1 MLEKTGCPA
10 VYSYSGLF
18 RTENPWIHPHRV
30 VDTYEIM
37 VIVAG
42 QAFIYE
48 EERRHTLSAGEAI
61 VLRPGL
67 RHGGWRMSEGDTSF
81 YWIHF
86 RADAADLPPL
96 PFEPQKI
103 HDAAH
108 LNLLC
113 RQLLHIGNAPG
124 YPDYAVQ
131 AAFELVFC
139 EISRLSEQVRPS
151 SRRVSEIAEW
161 IRINSH
167 RALTVASVASQAGY
181 HPDHLSVL
189 FRETFHMSLK
199 QYIIDQRMQQIRSQL
214 LTTADSIKEIAARL
228 GFASENQLMHFFR
241 YHEGVSPTA
250 YRNLYHRTRMNGQ

>member
-1 MLEKTGCPA
+1 MLQSALCPA
-10 VYSYSGLF
+10 RYSYSGLF

-37 VIVAG
+37 VIVSG

-48 EERRHTLSAGEAI
+48 EENQHTLNAGEVI
-61 VLRPGL
+61 VLRPGR
-67 RHGGWRMSEGDTSF
+67 RHGGWKTTEGGNSF

-86 RADAADLPPL
+86 RAEESALPPL
-96 PFEPQKI
+96 PFEPGKLP
-103 HDAAH
+103 DPAH
-108 LNLLC
+108 INLLC
-113 RQLLHIGNAPG
+113 RQLLHIANAPG
-124 YPDYAVQ
+124 YPEYAVQ
-131 AAFELVFC
+131 SAFELVFC

-151 SRRVSEIAEW
+151 SRRISEIAEW

-167 RALTVASVASQAGY
+167 RALTVASVASYAGY

-199 QYIIDQRMQQIRSQL
+199 QYIIDQRMQQIRSML

-228 GFASENQLMHFFR
+228 DFSGENQLMHFFR
-241 YHEGVSPTA
+241 YHEGMSPTA
-250 YRNLYHRTRMNGQ
+250 YRNLYHQTHMNST